1 MRFIKNIIKTYKR
14 EPVAKFLSI
23 SGLAVI
29 AIGSVFVA
37 VGNAEMKDAQNLRS
51 AELEEFKSSQE
62 YVDYVDEETTTLN
75 FKLEKDEI
83 TKEQYNEEIE
93 KLNDEKVVEKVLK
106 NSNDYKSQVS
116 YEKTQDAVVDSKDK
130 VSGGASFAILGAVFG
145 SMGLTIAAAECP
157 RKEDEEYENF

>member
-1 MRFIKNIIKTYKR
+1 MGFIKNLIKTYKR

-29 AIGSVFVA
+29 AIGGVFVA

-75 FKLEKDEI
+75 FKLENAFLSLVI
-83 TKEQYNEEIE
+83 
-93 KLNDEKVVEKVLK
+93 
-106 NSNDYKSQVS
+106 
-116 YEKTQDAVVDSKDK
+116 
-130 VSGGASFAILGAVFG
+130 
-145 SMGLTIAAAECP
+145 
-157 RKEDEEYENF
+157 